1 MNRILAAVLTLMLAS
16 AALLTAPA
24 IAGDAALFT
33 NMTTDDP
40 HRAKMAIGFTKN
52 QQQRKHPVT
61 IFLNDKGVLVGSKTK
76 AAQFGE
82 HQAAL
87 AEIIKGGGNVIVCPM
102 CMEHYGVKKEDLI
115 EGAQVG
121 NPDLTGGLLFKD
133 GTQTLT
139 W

>member
-1 MNRILAAVLTLMLAS
+1 MKRILAAVLTVMLAS
-16 AALLTAPA
+16 AALLAGPA

-33 NMTTDDP
+33 NMTTADP
-40 HRAKMAIGFTKN
+40 HRAKMAIHFTKK
-52 QQQRKHPVT
+52 QQELKHPVT
-61 IFLNDKGVLVGSKTK
+61 VFLNDKGVLVGSKSK
-76 AAQFGE
+76 AAEFGE
-82 HQAAL
+82 LQAAL
-87 AEIIKGGGNVIVCPM
+87 AAIIKGGGNVVVCPM

-121 NPDLTGGLLFKD
+121 KPELTGGLLFKD